1 MYVPATRDTCFSIT
15 IAAGPQPTLLHA
27 GARPRAERLQPG
39 TAQGM
44 EAAFIARTDTPMDA
58 RSFQVLEPRAM
69 RATIRCSP
77 RVNRHMLRSDANLY
91 GISMT
96 TPRHHLFVTIFTI
109 AVIAWLI
116 VCLDPRILGKVQ
128 LGAMLALAGW
138 AGIASLW
145 FP

>member
-1 MYVPATRDTCFSIT
+1 
-15 IAAGPQPTLLHA
+15 
-27 GARPRAERLQPG
+27 
-39 TAQGM
+39 
-44 EAAFIARTDTPMDA
+44 
-58 RSFQVLEPRAM
+58 M